1 MNVLNGGAHAGNSLD
16 IQEFMLVP
24 VGADTFRDALR
35 MGAEIYHALG
45 SLVGHC
51 GVGDEGGYAPSLASH
66 EEALD
71 LLCRAIETAG
81 YRPGADVCLALD
93 AAVSAWYDAGSDR
106 YRLPKSGKALT
117 REELLTYWQELARRY
132 PLLSLEDG
140 MGEDDEAGWQALSG
154 SLGERMQLVGDD
166 LFVTNPVRIARG
178 VEQKLANAVLIKPN
192 QIGTLTETVEAVRA
206 AQAAGWSAILS
217 HRSGET
223 EDSTI
228 ADLAVALGCAQIKAG
243 APCRGERTA
252 KYNRLLAI
260 EQALGGNAR
269 YAGRAAFTVFR
280 SARHAGRKDTLMNE
294 PKRRAA
300 RHSLTGTGLYIA
312 LFLGL
317 TALAVAGYWMLL
329 PSSANKTPTN
339 VTEPPVTTPITAEP
353 VTPDVPEVKPEEPA
367 EPVQSVVEVT
377 VSEKEPEAT
386 EPVTP
391 VAPRLIVSP
400 LSGETVAAFSM
411 DELAY
416 SETLADWRTHDG
428 IDIKADAGTQV
439 LAASSGT
446 VLSVADDDLM
456 GTTVV
461 IAHDGGYE
469 TTYSNLQS
477 VPTVA
482 PEQYVSA
489 GQVIGAVGTT
499 SLAEASMSPH
509 LHFSVTKDG
518 EIIDPQEFLKS

>member
-1 MNVLNGGAHAGNSLD
+1 
-16 IQEFMLVP
+16 
-24 VGADTFRDALR
+24 
-35 MGAEIYHALG
+35 
-45 SLVGHC
+45 
-51 GVGDEGGYAPSLASH
+51 
-66 EEALD
+66 
-71 LLCRAIETAG
+71 
-81 YRPGADVCLALD
+81 
-93 AAVSAWYDAGSDR
+93 
-106 YRLPKSGKALT
+106 
-117 REELLTYWQELARRY
+117 
-132 PLLSLEDG
+132 
-140 MGEDDEAGWQALSG
+140 
-154 SLGERMQLVGDD
+154 
-166 LFVTNPVRIARG
+166 
-178 VEQKLANAVLIKPN
+178 
-192 QIGTLTETVEAVRA
+192 
-206 AQAAGWSAILS
+206 
-217 HRSGET
+217 
-223 EDSTI
+223 
-228 ADLAVALGCAQIKAG
+228 
-243 APCRGERTA
+243 
-252 KYNRLLAI
+252 
-260 EQALGGNAR
+260 
-269 YAGRAAFTVFR
+269 
-280 SARHAGRKDTLMNE
+280 MNE

-329 PSSANKTPTN
+329 PSSADKTPTN
-339 VTEPPVTTPITAEP
+339 VTKPPVTTPITAEP

-377 VSEKEPEAT
+377 VSEKEAEVT

-499 SLAEASMSPH
+499 SLAEASMAPH

-518 EIIDPQEFLKS
+518 EIIDPQEIGLNESVIALTARSGRAALVHRLELLGYDLTPEEIDATYAKFLELADRKKEIHDYDLIYLTGDIDRLKKQGLSLKFLQVTTGTLVPTATVVLKFGDRERMATATGNGPVDAAVSAIKQLIVERVVLTEFLMQAITRGSNDVGRVHVQVACGERTAHGFAAHTDTTRASVEAFLDALRSLDVTEKREEEE

>member
-1 MNVLNGGAHAGNSLD
+1 
-16 IQEFMLVP
+16 
-24 VGADTFRDALR
+24 
-35 MGAEIYHALG
+35 
-45 SLVGHC
+45 
-51 GVGDEGGYAPSLASH
+51 
-66 EEALD
+66 
-71 LLCRAIETAG
+71 
-81 YRPGADVCLALD
+81 
-93 AAVSAWYDAGSDR
+93 
-106 YRLPKSGKALT
+106 
-117 REELLTYWQELARRY
+117 
-132 PLLSLEDG
+132 
-140 MGEDDEAGWQALSG
+140 
-154 SLGERMQLVGDD
+154 
-166 LFVTNPVRIARG
+166 
-178 VEQKLANAVLIKPN
+178 
-192 QIGTLTETVEAVRA
+192 
-206 AQAAGWSAILS
+206 
-217 HRSGET
+217 
-223 EDSTI
+223 
-228 ADLAVALGCAQIKAG
+228 
-243 APCRGERTA
+243 
-252 KYNRLLAI
+252 
-260 EQALGGNAR
+260 
-269 YAGRAAFTVFR
+269 
-280 SARHAGRKDTLMNE
+280 MNE

-300 RHSLTGTGLYIA
+300 RHSLTRTGLYIA

-329 PSSANKTPTN
+329 PSSADKTPTN

-377 VSEKEPEAT
+377 VLEKEPEAT

-416 SETLADWRTHDG
+416 SETLA
-428 IDIKADAGTQV
+428 DIKADAGTQV

-482 PEQYVSA
+482 PEQYVST